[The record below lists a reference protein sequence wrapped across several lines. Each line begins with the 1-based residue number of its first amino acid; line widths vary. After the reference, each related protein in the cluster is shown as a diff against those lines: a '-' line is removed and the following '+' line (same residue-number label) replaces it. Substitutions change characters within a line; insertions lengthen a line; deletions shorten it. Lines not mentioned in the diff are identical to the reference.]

1 MRNLF
6 IILVFA
12 LNALVFCQQ
21 TRAESSL
28 DEFMTFK
35 SPQETALIKNPETE
49 SENALPFQTD
59 IRQTSDNEL
68 TVSFKIEKGSY
79 IYQDSLK
86 FASKAHFENPTLPK
100 AQTHSD
106 ATGTHLVYK
115 DSFDLQIKIKSCTQ
129 KDDFTVSYQGCDEK
143 GICYPPKSQSF
154 ALDNI
159 KAAISADSGTG
170 ITLLSDKENASF
182 SDSIY
187 STSLALS
194 LLTCLILGMALNLT
208 PCVLP
213 MLSIYSA
220 MLLGTTR
227 SFRHTLM
234 TNLAYLLGL
243 ACTFTLIGL
252 LFAAAGS
259 HAQELLQSAPAKI
272 LMAALFV
279 IFALDCAE
287 IITLKIPQF
296 LNAKIESTVASQKR
310 GTLRQ
315 ALIFGALSALIATP
329 CTSAPLVG
337 ALIYIT
343 QLGDLLRGTLMFLC
357 IGLGLGIPLILI
369 GLFGS
374 RILPKPG
381 PVSVLI
387 KKCLA
392 VPLILAGWYF
402 VSHLVSVRTA
412 LTVETAL
419 TFCLTAYL
427 LMCLL
432 NYKGI
437 KLKAAALVGVLALSS
452 ATAYSYY
459 RFIAYEETIL
469 PFTEIKITEE
479 LDRYK
484 GEKVLI
490 TFSAAWCH
498 NCHALDKELYAT
510 EDFKKTFSEYRLLRF
525 DMTDIS
531 SSESLKFADKFK
543 IIGVPFVLV
552 LNEKGEA
559 ISSYGG
565 ILNLEQLKSLAL
577 KQRH

>member
-12 LNALVFCQQ
+12 LNAFFFCQMS
-21 TRAESSL
+21 RAESSL

-35 SPQETALIKNPETE
+35 SPAETALSQEADIS
-49 SENALPFQTD
+49 SENSLPFKTTILQ
-59 IRQTSDNEL
+59 SADNEL
-68 TVSFKIEKGSY
+68 TVSFKITEGAY
-79 IYQDSLK
+79 IYKDSLK
-86 FASKAHFENPTLPK
+86 FESQALFKYPDLPK
-100 AQTHSD
+100 AQSHTDS
-106 ATGTHLVYK
+106 TGTHLVYN
-115 DSFDLQIKIKSCTQ
+115 DSFDIQIQIQNCTLN
-129 KDDFTVSYQGCDEK
+129 DRFTASYQGCDEK
-143 GICYPPKSQSF
+143 GICYPPQSQSI

-159 KAAISADSGTG
+159 KIAAATASGEG
-170 ITLLSDKENASF
+170 ITLLADKENAAF

-187 STSLALS
+187 SANLALS

-220 MLLGTTR
+220 MLLGSAR

-234 TNLAYLLGL
+234 TNLAYLSGL
-243 ACTFTLIGL
+243 SCTFTLIGL

-259 HAQELLQSAPAKI
+259 HAQALLQSPPAKI

-279 IFALDCAE
+279 VFALDCAE

-296 LNAKIESTVASQKR
+296 LNARIESTVASQKR
-310 GTLRQ
+310 GTLKQ

-343 QLGDLLRGTLMFLC
+343 QLGDLVRGTLMFLC
-357 IGLGLGIPLILI
+357 IGIGLGVPLILL

-381 PVSVLI
+381 PLSVLI

-402 VSHLVSVRTA
+402 VSHLISARAA
-412 LTVETAL
+412 LAVETAL
-419 TFCLTAYL
+419 AFFLASYL
-427 LMCLL
+427 LLCLFS
-432 NYKGI
+432 YKGI
-437 KLKAAALVGVLALSS
+437 KLKATSLIVMLTLSS
-452 ATAYSYY
+452 AAAYSYY
-459 RFIAYEETIL
+459 RLVAYEETIL
-469 PFTEIKITEE
+469 PFTEIKSTEE
-479 LDRYK
+479 LDKYK
-484 GEKVLI
+484 GHKVLV
-490 TFSAAWCH
+490 TFSADWCH
-498 NCHALDKELYAT
+498 NCHALDKDLYAT
-510 EDFKKTFSEYRLLRF
+510 EAFKKTFAEYRLLRF

-531 SSESLKFADKFK
+531 SSDSLKFTDKFK
-543 IIGVPFVLV
+543 IIGVPFVLL
-552 LNEKGEA
+552 LNEQGNVVG
-559 ISSYGG
+559 SYGG
-565 ILNLEQLKSLAL
+565 ILSLEQLKHLAL
-577 KQRH
+577 N